1 MTDPAP
7 FSLSFPA
14 IRTKKVTG
22 AFDGGAITSDAGV
35 LLLAQAE
42 RRLGIV
48 DRLAALI
55 PDGRDPVRVAHSLPD
70 ILRARVLA
78 IAAGYE
84 DANDL
89 DALRHDP
96 AFMMALGK
104 ASDGRRERDTGKGR
118 AGGSAMPP
126 VPRRARLPR
135 G

>member
-1 MTDPAP
+1 M
-7 FSLSFPA
+7 
-14 IRTKKVTG
+14 
-22 AFDGGAITSDAGV
+22 

-55 PDGRDPVRVAHSLPD
+55 PDGRDPARVVHSLPD

-89 DALRHDP
+89 DALRYDP

-104 ASDGRRERDTGKGR
+104 APGEAVGLASQPACSPLSADCYAIACRATDGRT
-118 AGGSAMPP
+118 
-126 VPRRARLPR
+126 RRASGP
-135 G
+135 